1 MYAPQHAAPK
11 SSAAGRH
18 RRPARTDTFSHQIAT
33 GVTQASA
40 LAAAAKPGPRVVQ
53 GVSVLT
59 VGSVGFFGMAAPAHA
74 DGETLNFRQ
83 IAGVVKD
90 VGLPCASGT
99 AIAYAESGGDTG
111 VNSRIAGEDSR
122 GLFQINEAHGFDFDW
137 DDAHANARKAKE
149 IYEAAGGWSPW
160 GAYTNGSYEAY
171 LDEAGAACDNATQI
185 SSGRHAGGVKV
196 EPAVHQTSSGK
207 HRMTAEGGATYTVEA
222 GDTLAEIASDHG
234 TTWQHL
240 WQMNPQIED
249 PDSISV
255 GAEIDVSGH
264 PVQ

>member
-11 SSAAGRH
+11 GSAAGRH
-18 RRPARTDTFSHQIAT
+18 RRPARTDGFSQQIAA
-33 GVTQASA
+33 GMTQATA
-40 LAAAAKPGPRVVQ
+40 LAAAAKPGPKVVQ

-83 IAGVVKD
+83 IAGVVQD
-90 VGLPCASGT
+90 VGLPCESGT

-111 VNSRIAGEDSR
+111 VNSQVAGEDSR

-149 IYEAAGGWSPW
+149 IYQAAGGWSPW
-160 GAYTNGSYEAY
+160 GAYTNGSYENY
-171 LDEAGAACDNATQI
+171 LGEASSACDNATQI
-185 SSGRHAGGVKV
+185 SGGRHAGGVKV
-196 EPAVHQTSSGK
+196 EPAVHETSSGK
-207 HRMTAEGGATYTVEA
+207 HRKSVDGGATYTVRA
-222 GDTLAEIASDHG
+222 GDTLSEIAGERG

-240 WQMNPQIED
+240 WHMNPQIED
-249 PDSISV
+249 PGSISI
-255 GAEIDVSGH
+255 GDEIDVSGH
-264 PVQ
+264 PAQ